1 MVEPLSQGVRPRDT
15 IVPCRQQE
23 LNESIRGHG
32 TFSFDRLYRLGNR
45 EFASLLTLSKRTEAK
60 LLAAV
65 AAGALVLTPAFAT
78 TANSK
83 KRPAAV
89 SMSFDPISS
98 FTPANADP
106 KLAAA
111 LAGKGLALTDFKF
124 TPAPAKGRP
133 SQVRVAIRART
144 TTPTQVGQ
152 ATASAAA
159 VSALTP
165 TSYNLGVAIGWK
177 RFAIS
182 GDVAQVKDANSAIG
196 GRESAIV
203 GVSYSLKRFTGRVAV
218 GADKSIGAPL
228 PALRKGDN
236 YSLDVGGAY
245 SLSQHIALTGGVRY
259 NIERDRLSAL
269 QDVRRDSQAVYVGTA
284 FKF

>member
-1 MVEPLSQGVRPRDT
+1 M
-15 IVPCRQQE
+15 
-23 LNESIRGHG
+23 N
-32 TFSFDRLYRLGNR
+32 RLGSWNR
-45 EFASLLTLSKRTEAK
+45 QVVRTISPNNRSSFVLRVAQRRGARVV
-60 LLAAV
+60 AAV
-65 AAGALVLTPAFAT
+65 AAAGLVLTPAFA
-78 TANSK
+78 AGISVK
-83 KRPAAV
+83 KKPAAV
-89 SMSFDPISS
+89 SLSFDAVSS

-133 SQVRVAIRART
+133 SQVRVAIQAR
-144 TTPTQVGQ
+144 
-152 ATASAAA
+152 ATAPLPGQLADSNSPTMAIN
-159 VSALTP
+159 ALAP
-165 TSYNLGVAIGWK
+165 TSYNLGVALGWK

-182 GDVAQVKDANSAIG
+182 GDVAGVKDANSALG

-218 GADKSIGAPL
+218 GAERSEGHPL

-236 YSLDVGGAY
+236 YSLDVGGSY
-245 SLSQHIALTGGVRY
+245 SLSQKIALTGGVRY
-259 NIERDRLSAL
+259 NVERDRMPAL